1 MKDKPP
7 ATPCMLADTSAWVA
21 SFHSTGHERLKQKLK
36 EALEQ
41 DTLAISGMVLCEL
54 LQGARNQ
61 VEYRNLLQRLQ
72 ALHYLT
78 TLEETWQRAAR
89 LSFELRKK
97 GIVVPT
103 TDLLIAQ
110 TALDHGCS
118 LLHCDKHFD
127 WIARH
132 SDLAVISS

>member
-1 MKDKPP
+1 MKAEPQG
-7 ATPCMLADTSAWVA
+7 AMRLLADTSAWIA
-21 SFHSTGHERLKQKLK
+21 RFQSTGHERLKQRLK

-41 DTLAISGMVLCEL
+41 DVLVMSGMVLCEL
-54 LQGARNQ
+54 LQGARSQ
-61 VEYRNLLQRLQ
+61 AEYRNLHRRLQ
-72 ALHYLT
+72 ALHYLIT
-78 TLEETWQRAAR
+78 PEETWQKAAR

-132 SDLAVISS
+132 SDLAVIPA

>member
-1 MKDKPP
+1 MKAKSQS
-7 ATPCMLADTSAWVA
+7 AMWLLADTSAWIA
-21 SFHSTGHERLKQKLK
+21 SFQSTGHEKLKQELK
-36 EALEQ
+36 QAL
-41 DTLAISGMVLCEL
+41 DKDALAVSGMVLCEL
-54 LQGARNQ
+54 LQGARSQ
-61 VEYRNLLQRLQ
+61 AEYRNLHLRLQ

-78 TLEETWQRAAR
+78 TSEETWQRAAR

-97 GIVVPT
+97 GIAVPT
-103 TDLLIAQ
+103 TDLVIAQ

-132 SDLAVISS
+132 SDLAVIPS

>member
-7 ATPCMLADTSAWVA
+7 ATLRLLADTSAWVA
-21 SFHSTGHERLKQKLK
+21 SFQSTGHERLKQKLK

-54 LQGARNQ
+54 LQGARSQ
-61 VEYRNLLQRLQ
+61 GEYQNLLQRLQ

-97 GIVVPT
+97 GIAVPA

-132 SDLAVISS
+132 SDLTVVPS